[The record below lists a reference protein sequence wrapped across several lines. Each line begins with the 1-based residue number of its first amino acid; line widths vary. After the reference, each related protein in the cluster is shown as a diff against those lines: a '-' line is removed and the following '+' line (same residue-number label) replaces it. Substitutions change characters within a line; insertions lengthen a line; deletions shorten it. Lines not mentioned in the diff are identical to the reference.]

1 MATQVQVTSPMQ
13 LRATGQ
19 AHLASAAKDLDDL
32 TSNANNTAKQLAAAQ
47 GTISQ
52 LQSQVAALQKSVA
65 TIQAAIAAGATI
77 SAVVGNSTQTG
88 SSTLD
93 FTGGILTSFTP

>member
-1 MATQVQVTSPMQ
+1 MSVQVTSPMQ

-19 AHLASAAKDLDDL
+19 AHLAATAKDLDDL
-32 TSNANNTAKQLAAAQ
+32 TSNANVTQGKLIALQ
-47 GTISQ
+47 GTVSQ
-52 LQSQVAALQKSVA
+52 LQSQLAALQKTVAALQA
-65 TIQAAIAAGATI
+65 TLAAGTSI

-93 FTGGILTSFTP
+93 FAGGILTNFTP